1 MMETLMWMISDLI
14 VTVMCLYPMKNMNSS
29 ITDKKELLQTIGI
42 GIVIRPV
49 LNMFLV
55 QEDVLGIA
63 GLSTAVSLIGQ
74 IFHVVLIVLYMH
86 RNQNTGLY
94 CALTCTLIMKMIL
107 ISSDAVSQYIHVKLF
122 YDRVPVGRTYPDQLI
137 VYTVLFVGVVIL
149 ISHVLNE
156 CRKPEDSTFGN
167 IALICLINVFVLDVI
182 RNTFVFQDS
191 RRFVTDG
198 NLLYMRV
205 ISDQSMRDTAVLM
218 FVIVLPVMTILML
231 KQMIE
236 VFYVRQKE
244 QDVLML
250 SEMNREQ
257 LSLIRDQQ
265 EYNLH
270 EKHEIAQHLDVI
282 AMFMEKGEYESARM
296 YIQKTAGIMN
306 EPVMTYSR
314 NPYLNAVICYK
325 VKSNPDIL
333 FHVESMIGEVRGIE
347 PVDLGILLMNLIDSR
362 IDEIRTNN
370 LEKKI
375 CMILK
380 HRETS
385 VTLYIQS
392 PISDQFR
399 QKHLLESEIV
409 ENIVRKYEGMM
420 EHDIREAGDTVVM
433 VAERVNV

>member
-14 VTVMCLYPMKNMNSS
+14 VTVMCLYPMKNMNPSG
-29 ITDKKELLQTIGI
+29 TDRKELFLTVGI
-42 GIVIRPV
+42 CIVIRPL
-49 LNMFLV
+49 LNLFLM
-55 QEDVLGIA
+55 QEDVRSIA
-63 GLSTAVSLIGQ
+63 GLSTAAALIGQ
-74 IFHVVLIVLYMH
+74 ILHVVLIVLYMY

-107 ISSDAVSQYIHVKLF
+107 ISCDTVSQYIHVKLF
-122 YDRVPVGRTYPDQLI
+122 YDRVPVGSTYPDQLI
-137 VYTVLFVGVVIL
+137 VYTVLFAGSVIL
-149 ISHVLNE
+149 ISRILAE
-156 CRKPEDSTFGN
+156 CRKPEDSAFGN
-167 IALICLINVFVLDVI
+167 TAMMCLVNAFVLDVV
-182 RNTFVFQDS
+182 RNTFVFQDT
-191 RRFVTDG
+191 RMFVTVG
-198 NLLYMRV
+198 NLSYMRV
-205 ISDQSMRDTAVLM
+205 ISDQIMRDMAVLL
-218 FVIVLPVMTILML
+218 FVIVLPVMTVLML

-236 VFYVRQKE
+236 VFYMKQKE
-244 QDVLML
+244 ADVLAL
-250 SEMNREQ
+250 LDMNREQ
-257 LSLIRDQQ
+257 LSLIRDLQ
-265 EYNLH
+265 EYSLH

-325 VKSNPDIL
+325 AKSNPDIL
-333 FHVESMIGEVRGIE
+333 FHVESMIGDVSGIE

-362 IDEIRTNN
+362 IDEIRTHD

-380 HRETS
+380 HRETA

-392 PISDQFR
+392 AISDQFR
-399 QKHLLESEIV
+399 QKHLLESGIV
-409 ENIVRKYEGMM
+409 ENIVRKYDGMI

-433 VAERVNV
+433 LMEETKK

>member
-1 MMETLMWMISDLI
+1 
-14 VTVMCLYPMKNMNSS
+14 
-29 ITDKKELLQTIGI
+29 
-42 GIVIRPV
+42 
-49 LNMFLV
+49 
-55 QEDVLGIA
+55 
-63 GLSTAVSLIGQ
+63 
-74 IFHVVLIVLYMH
+74 
-86 RNQNTGLY
+86 
-94 CALTCTLIMKMIL
+94 
-107 ISSDAVSQYIHVKLF
+107 
-122 YDRVPVGRTYPDQLI
+122 
-137 VYTVLFVGVVIL
+137 
-149 ISHVLNE
+149 
-156 CRKPEDSTFGN
+156 
-167 IALICLINVFVLDVI
+167 
-182 RNTFVFQDS
+182 
-191 RRFVTDG
+191 
-198 NLLYMRV
+198 
-205 ISDQSMRDTAVLM
+205 
-218 FVIVLPVMTILML
+218 
-231 KQMIE
+231 
-236 VFYVRQKE
+236 
-244 QDVLML
+244 
-250 SEMNREQ
+250 
-257 LSLIRDQQ
+257 
-265 EYNLH
+265 
-270 EKHEIAQHLDVI
+270 
-282 AMFMEKGEYESARM
+282 M

-306 EPVMTYSR
+306 EPVMAYSR

-409 ENIVRKYEGMM
+409 ENIVRKYDGMM

>member
-49 LNMFLV
+49 LNMFLM

-107 ISSDAVSQYIHVKLF
+107 ISSDAVSQYIHVKHF

-149 ISHVLNE
+149 ISPVLNE

-167 IALICLINVFVLDVI
+167 IALICLINVLVLDLI
-182 RNTFVFQDS
+182 RNTFVFQDT

-244 QDVLML
+244 QDVLTL

-306 EPVMTYSR
+306 EPVMAYSR